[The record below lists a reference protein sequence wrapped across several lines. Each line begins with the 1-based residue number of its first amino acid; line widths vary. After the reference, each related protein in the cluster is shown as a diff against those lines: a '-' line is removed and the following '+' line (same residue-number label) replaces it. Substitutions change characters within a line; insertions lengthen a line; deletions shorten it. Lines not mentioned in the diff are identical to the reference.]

1 MNRLSDEYDGFEKE
15 YEFAKA
21 LRYLTIKLSEEI
33 SKEFKTT
40 TRIKEASKLF
50 KWMENEFI
58 ELSSNNSELDVFISM
73 YYSDINDTSLVED
86 YLDSKGFSD
95 DYDQFNKNL
104 GDHMLYQE
112 INSVWFNILHE
123 LLFSGSKSVKI
134 YTFSLVTKLFDRYDI
149 DEYISKL
156 ERSL

>member
-1 MNRLSDEYDGFEKE
+1 
-15 YEFAKA
+15 
-21 LRYLTIKLSEEI
+21 
-33 SKEFKTT
+33 
-40 TRIKEASKLF
+40 
-50 KWMENEFI
+50 MENEFI

-104 GDHMLYQE
+104 GNHMLYQE

-123 LLFSGSKSVKI
+123 LLFPNNKSVKI
-134 YTFSLVTKLFDRYDI
+134 YTFSLVTKLFDRYRI
-149 DEYISKL
+149 DNYVKKL
-156 ERSL
+156 EKSL